1 MNKNDIFVT
10 YGRDAQSMTR
20 QLLENVNIEALIGG
34 NKNAKIGLKP
44 NLVVAK
50 PSSTGATTTP
60 LIAET
65 IIQYLQEKGYS
76 NLCIIESAWVG
87 DSTKRGFKVCG
98 YDVMSKKYNFPLYD
112 VKDDTYETHTIDGMH
127 IEMSKKVMEL
137 DFLISLPVLKGH
149 CQTAMTC
156 CLKNM
161 KGCISDRS
169 KRYFHSIGLHRPIA
183 ALNKIRCADLVIVD
197 SLNGDLDFEEG
208 GNPVQTNRMLAARD
222 SVLMDAYGA
231 ALMGFELSDVPY
243 IQMAERL
250 GVGSADITKANIIE
264 LNKDST
270 GASTVSPRRVKGLEG
285 YVTASSACSA
295 CYGNLIH
302 ALARLE
308 DKGEL
313 SYLREKVYIGQDFK
327 GKEKDACGIGSCC
340 RGFSRHVPGCPPKA
354 IDIVRF
360 LDEELGLN

>member
-10 YGRDAQSMTR
+10 YGRDPEKMTR
-20 QLLENVNIEALIGG
+20 QLLDQVDIDQLIG
-34 NKNAKIGLKP
+34 NKNASIGLKP

-50 PSSTGATTTP
+50 PSSSGATTTP
-60 LIAET
+60 LITET
-65 IIQYLQEKGYS
+65 IIRYLQERGYK

-98 YDVMSKKYNFPLYD
+98 YDVMSKKYRFPLYD
-112 VKDDTYETHTIDGMH
+112 VKDDSYEPHTIDGMK
-127 IEMSKKVMEL
+127 IEMSKRVMGL

-149 CQTAMTC
+149 CQTNMTC
-156 CLKNM
+156 ALKNM

-183 ALNKIRCADLVIVD
+183 ALNKIRCADLIIAD

-208 GNPVQTNRMLAARD
+208 GNPVHTNRMLAARD
-222 SVLMDAYGA
+222 SVLLDAYGA

-250 GVGSADITKANIIE
+250 GVGCADISKAHVVE
-264 LNKDST
+264 LEKDTS
-270 GASTVSPRRVKGLEG
+270 GASTVSPRRIKNLEG
-285 YVTASSACSA
+285 HVCASSACSA

-308 DKGEL
+308 DKGQL
-313 SYLREKVYIGQDFK
+313 SYLREKIYIGQDFK
-327 GKEKDACGIGSCC
+327 GKEQDGCGIGACC
-340 RGFSRHVPGCPPKA
+340 KGFSRHVMGCPPKA

-360 LDEELGLN
+360 LDEELGF